1 MNQFM
6 YMLAQAG
13 PSGSQAGAENNDI
26 PQTFMGRFPLD
37 DIWQFIANV
46 SWLEAVVFVAFG
58 AIYLAYGWRI
68 FKALVVINYAGIG
81 LYAGIYLGGQL
92 GSGLWG
98 GIIGALALGVISYP
112 FKKYAVSLLGAMA
125 GGVLGA
131 ALWRIMTL
139 PDPLIWAGALAG
151 LVAGGLLA
159 FSSFKTSIMLFTS
172 LQGSTLIVVGM
183 LALLS
188 DYPNLGQHLTDAV
201 YAHVFLLPALLVVP
215 TISGIFFQTRL
226 LKQEA
231 NWAMPE

>member
-1 MNQFM
+1 MNVLM
-6 YMLAQAG
+6 NILAQTEPA
-13 PSGSQAGAENNDI
+13 AEGTTNEI
-26 PQTFMGRFPLD
+26 PATFLGRFPMD
-37 DIWQFIANV
+37 DIWGFIANV
-46 SWLEAVVFVAFG
+46 SWLEATVFVAFG

-68 FKALVVINYAGIG
+68 FKALVVINYAAIG
-81 LYAGIYLGGQL
+81 LCLGIYLGDKL

-98 GIIGALALGVISYP
+98 GIIGAFTLGTACYP
-112 FKKYAVSLLGAMA
+112 FMKFAISLLGAMA

-172 LQGSTLIVVGM
+172 LQGSTFIVVGM

-188 DYPNLGQHLTDAV
+188 DYPQLDRHLTNAV
-201 YAHVFLLPALLVVP
+201 YAHVFLLPALLVIP
-215 TISGIFFQTRL
+215 TVSGIFFQAKL
-226 LKQEA
+226 LKLESD
-231 NWAMPE
+231 WAMPE

>member
-1 MNQFM
+1 MNPIM
-6 YMLAQAG
+6 NILAQTDLAAK
-13 PSGSQAGAENNDI
+13 SNNNDI
-26 PQTFMGRFPLD
+26 PQTFLGRFPLD
-37 DIWQFIANV
+37 DIWQFISNV
-46 SWLEAVVFVAFG
+46 SWLEAAVFVAFG
-58 AIYLAYGWRI
+58 VIYLAYGWRI
-68 FKALVVINYAGIG
+68 FKALVVINYAAIG
-81 LYAGIYLGGQL
+81 LYLGIYLGDKL

-98 GIIGALALGVISYP
+98 GIMGAITLGTVCYP
-112 FKKYAVSLLGAMA
+112 FMKFAISLLGALA

-131 ALWRIMTL
+131 AVWRIMTL

-172 LQGSTLIVVGM
+172 LQGSTFIVVGM

-188 DYPNLGQHLTDAV
+188 DYPDLNRHLTDAV

-215 TISGIFFQTRL
+215 TVSGIFFQARL
-226 LKQEA
+226 LKLES

>member
-1 MNQFM
+1 MNPIM
-6 YMLAQAG
+6 NILAQTDLA
-13 PSGSQAGAENNDI
+13 AEGNNDI
-26 PQTFMGRFPLD
+26 PQTFLGRFPLD
-37 DIWQFIANV
+37 DIWQFITDV
-46 SWLEAVVFVAFG
+46 SWLEAAVFVAFG

-68 FKALVVINYAGIG
+68 FKALVVINYAAIG
-81 LYAGIYLGGQL
+81 LYLGMYLGGKL

-98 GIIGALALGVISYP
+98 GLIGAFTLGTACYP
-112 FKKYAVSLLGAMA
+112 LMKFSISLLGALA

-188 DYPNLGQHLTDAV
+188 DYPDLDRHLTDAV

-215 TISGIFFQTRL
+215 TVSGIFFQSRL

-231 NWAMPE
+231 KWAMPE

>member
-1 MNQFM
+1 MNPIM
-6 YMLAQAG
+6 NILAQTDLA
-13 PSGSQAGAENNDI
+13 AKANNDI
-26 PQTFMGRFPLD
+26 PPTFMGRFPLD

-46 SWLEAVVFVAFG
+46 SWLESAVFVAFG

-68 FKALVVINYAGIG
+68 FKALVVINYAAIG
-81 LYAGIYLGGQL
+81 LYLGMYLGDKL

-98 GIIGALALGVISYP
+98 GLIGALTLGTACYP
-112 FKKYAVSLLGAMA
+112 LMKFSISLLGAMA

-172 LQGSTLIVVGM
+172 LQGSALIVVGM

-188 DYPNLGQHLTDAV
+188 DYPDLDRHLTNAV

-215 TISGIFFQTRL
+215 TVSGIFFQARL
-226 LKQEA
+226 LKLES

>member
-1 MNQFM
+1 MNQLL
-6 YMLAQAG
+6 YMLAQSS
-13 PSGSQAGAENNDI
+13 PSGSNTGAEKDI
-26 PQTFMGRFPLD
+26 PATFLGKFPLD
-37 DIWQFIANV
+37 DIWQFIANIG
-46 SWLEAVVFVAFG
+46 WMEAVVFMAFG

-68 FKALVVINYAGIG
+68 FKALVVINFAGIG
-81 LYAGIYLGGQL
+81 LCAGIYLGTKL

-98 GIIGALALGVISYP
+98 GIIGAIALGAVCYP

-159 FSSFKTSIMLFTS
+159 FSSFKMSIMLFTS
-172 LQGSTLIVVGM
+172 LQGATFVVVGM
-183 LALLS
+183 LALLN
-188 DYPNLGQHLTDAV
+188 DYPKLGQHLTDAV

-215 TISGIFFQTRL
+215 TVSGIYLQAKL
-226 LKQEA
+226 LKLEA

>member
-1 MNQFM
+1 MNVELDL
-6 YMLAQAG
+6 LAQME
-13 PSGSQAGAENNDI
+13 PSAEPARNDI
-26 PQTFMGRFPLD
+26 PATFLGRFPLD
-37 DIWQFIANV
+37 DIWQFIVNV
-46 SWLEAVVFVAFG
+46 SWLEAAVFVAFG

-68 FKALVVINYAGIG
+68 FKALVVINYAAIG
-81 LYAGIYLGGQL
+81 LYLGIYLGDKL

-98 GIIGALALGVISYP
+98 GIIGAFTLGTACYP
-112 FKKYAVSLLGAMA
+112 FMKFAISMLGAIA

-159 FSSFKTSIMLFTS
+159 FSSFKSSIMLFTS
-172 LQGSTLIVVGM
+172 LQGSMFIVVGM

-188 DYPNLGQHLTDAV
+188 DYPQLGQHITDAV

-215 TISGIFFQTRL
+215 TVSGIFFQAKL
-226 LKQEA
+226 LKLESD
-231 NWAMPE
+231 WAMPE

>member
-1 MNQFM
+1 MNAIM
-6 YMLAQAG
+6 NMLAQTELA
-13 PSGSQAGAENNDI
+13 AEGNNDI
-26 PQTFMGRFPLD
+26 PPTFMGRFPLD

-46 SWLEAVVFVAFG
+46 SWLESAVFVAFG

-68 FKALVVINYAGIG
+68 FKALVVINYAAIG
-81 LYAGIYLGGQL
+81 LYLGIYLGEKL

-98 GIIGALALGVISYP
+98 GIIGAFALGTSCYP
-112 FKKYAVSLLGAMA
+112 FMKFAISLLGAMA

-183 LALLS
+183 LALLI
-188 DYPNLGQHLTDAV
+188 DYPDLDRHLTDAV

-215 TISGIFFQTRL
+215 TVSGIFFQARL
-226 LKQEA
+226 LKREA